1 MKRAFS
7 TYSQALAYIESFINL
22 ERGQNPYTKRSY
34 RLDRMA
40 RLLALF
46 GHPERALGCLHIA
59 GSKGKGSTAVMLASV
74 LEAAGHRVGLYTS
87 PHLIDLRERIRI
99 NRLPVRVPLFIR
111 HLNRI
116 KEVIQPLPE
125 ASFPGGIRPTFFE
138 VMTLLAL
145 VIFREKR
152 CRYAVLETGLGGRLD
167 ATNLVSPLASL
178 LTPIEL
184 EHEDILGDTLEK
196 IAEEKCG
203 IIKTR
208 TPVFSSRQE
217 PEVRQ
222 VIRRHAA
229 EKKAPLSFV
238 DEEVVL
244 TLAAPRPDRTQAT
257 VTLTPERPRA
267 FSLAMGGD
275 YQAENAAL
283 VWLTVKRLFP
293 SITVRALR
301 RGLRRACLPG
311 RMEVLSRRPLVM
323 IDGAHTPGSAVRI
336 ARRVSEFMAA
346 PRILLFASVLG
357 KKYGAVAGILAPLFE
372 WIIVSTPGTFKKSRP
387 EDVFLAVQQV
397 HPRVFFEPDPAAAL
411 RKALSLSA
419 GVHPILATGSFYF
432 IAEIKK
438 CFTKRPASQA

>member
-1 MKRAFS
+1 MKKAFS
-7 TYSQALAYIESFINL
+7 EYSQALTYIESFINL
-22 ERGQNPYTKRSY
+22 ERGQDPFTKRTY

-40 RLLALF
+40 RLLVLF
-46 GHPERALGCLHIA
+46 GNPEHTFGCLHIA

-74 LEAAGHRVGLYTS
+74 LEASGHRVGLYTS
-87 PHLIDLRERIRI
+87 PHLLDVRERIRI
-99 NRLPVRVPLFIR
+99 NRRPVAVPIFIR
-111 HLNRI
+111 HLSRI
-116 KEVIQPLPE
+116 RDVIHPLPD

-145 VIFREKR
+145 VIFRETH

-203 IIKTR
+203 IIKAR

-217 PEVRQ
+217 PDVRQ

-229 EKKAPLSFV
+229 EKKSPLAFV
-238 DEEVVL
+238 DKEVIL
-244 TLAAPRPDRTQAT
+244 TLDAPRQDRTQAT
-257 VTLTPERPRA
+257 VTLAPERPRA

-283 VWLTVKRLFP
+283 VWLTVRRLFP
-293 SITVRALR
+293 SITFCALR
-301 RGLRRACLPG
+301 RGLRRAFLPG
-311 RMEVLSRRPLVM
+311 RMEMLSRRPLLM
-323 IDGAHTPGSAVRI
+323 IDGAHTPGSAARI
-336 ARRVSEFMAA
+336 ARRVSESMAA

-357 KKYGAVAGILAPLFE
+357 KKYGAVAKILAPLFE

-387 EDVFLAVQQV
+387 ENVFLAVQQT

-411 RKALSLSA
+411 RKAREFSA

-438 CFTKRPASQA
+438 CFTKRSKPQA